1 MGKSNLKF
9 IKTSA
14 LMEELERRERLE
26 SKITFYCVL
35 PCFIA
40 VINAVGIKISYVV
53 QCYCNEL
60 CYKILMII
68 RCKILNIIL
77 KINKEC
83 CPGFVLE
90 IRF

>member
-60 CYKILMII
+60 CYKIL
-68 RCKILNIIL
+68 LNIFVVTHYIL
-77 KINKEC
+77 FLKLTRSV
-83 CPGFVLE
+83 VLDSSL
-90 IRF
+90 R